1 MKLEIKRLL
10 CAALW
15 LLAAASPAM
24 ADVAVDDPWIAETPP
39 GATAAAAF
47 MVIANDGAEART
59 VVGAQSPA
67 CERIEIHRS
76 EMDGGIARMR
86 EQKSL
91 AVPAG
96 GSVTLEPGGIHLMLI
111 RPKTLSAGDRVAIT
125 FELADGATLTV
136 EAEVRKRGHHAH

>member
-1 MKLEIKRLL
+1 MNREIKRLL

-15 LLAAASPAM
+15 LLAAAAPAM

-47 MVIANDGAEART
+47 MVIANDGAETRT

-96 GSVTLEPGGIHLMLI
+96 GSVTLESGGTHLMLI
-111 RPKTLSAGDRVAIT
+111 RPKALSAGDRVAIT
-125 FELADGATLTV
+125 FELADGATLAV